1 MKVINNGFIENNL
14 LKHFDSIIM
23 KKDFYVLLNVMQIRN
38 VLDVNESIRISNIQD
53 LLFFFLGK
61 YSEPLKSLL
70 DQLSEKL
77 SNSSTKRPTSHEPI
91 DVNNKRNA
99 PMSK

>member
-1 MKVINNGFIENNL
+1 MSKKWVVQTIQ
-14 LKHFDSIIM
+14 IM
-23 KKDFYVLLNVMQIRN
+23 KK
-38 VLDVNESIRISNIQD
+38 
-53 LLFFFLGK
+53 FFVSGK

-77 SNSSTKRPTSHEPI
+77 SKSSIKRPTSQESI

>member
-1 MKVINNGFIENNL
+1 MNL
-14 LKHFDSIIM
+14 SD
-23 KKDFYVLLNVMQIRN
+23 
-38 VLDVNESIRISNIQD
+38 NETI
-53 LLFFFLGK
+53 LFFLGK

-77 SNSSTKRPTSHEPI
+77 SNASIKRQTSHEAI

-99 PMSK
+99 SMSK

>member
-1 MKVINNGFIENNL
+1 
-14 LKHFDSIIM
+14 M
-23 KKDFYVLLNVMQIRN
+23 KK
-38 VLDVNESIRISNIQD
+38 
-53 LLFFFLGK
+53 FFVSGK

-77 SNSSTKRPTSHEPI
+77 SKSSIKRPTSQESI
-91 DVNNKRNA
+91 DVNSKRNA

>member
-1 MKVINNGFIENNL
+1 MK
-14 LKHFDSIIM
+14 
-23 KKDFYVLLNVMQIRN
+23 
-38 VLDVNESIRISNIQD
+38 
-53 LLFFFLGK
+53 LFSFFLGK

-77 SNSSTKRPTSHEPI
+77 SNASIKRQTSHEAI

-99 PMSK
+99 SMSK

>member
-1 MKVINNGFIENNL
+1 MNL
-14 LKHFDSIIM
+14 LKFKIFKIY
-23 KKDFYVLLNVMQIRN
+23 F
-38 VLDVNESIRISNIQD
+38 
-53 LLFFFLGK
+53 FFFLGK